1 MKEMLVRN
9 FARPLLERLG
19 TMAAA
24 YLIARGL
31 DSDMVAQLVNGLMAA
46 VLVGVDLII
55 ARVSRDKHVAAVMNS
70 PFHGE
75 VGNLRTQEAA

>member
-1 MKEMLVRN
+1 MKEMLLRN

-31 DSDMVAQLVNGLMAA
+31 DSDAVAQLVNGVMAA
-46 VLVGVDLII
+46 VLVGLDLVL
-55 ARVSRDKHVAAVMNS
+55 ARFNRNASIR
-70 PFHGE
+70 
-75 VGNLRTQEAA
+75 EAD

>member
-1 MKEMLVRN
+1 MKDMLIRN

-31 DSDMVAQLVNGLMAA
+31 DSDLVAQLVNGVMAA
-46 VLVGVDLII
+46 VLVGVDLLT
-55 ARVSRDKHVAAVMNS
+55 ARASRKS
-70 PFHGE
+70 LLRE
-75 VGNLRTQEAA
+75 VD